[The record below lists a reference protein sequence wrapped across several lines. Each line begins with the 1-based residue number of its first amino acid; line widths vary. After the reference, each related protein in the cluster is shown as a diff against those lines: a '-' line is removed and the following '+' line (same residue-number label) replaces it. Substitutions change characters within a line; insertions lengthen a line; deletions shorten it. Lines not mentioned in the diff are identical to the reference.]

1 MTIRASHGSRNQ
13 RAEIPLGRG
22 SPVWVCSQQTQ
33 SRCHGP
39 CCHKPRLLPEQ
50 HNRAF
55 LPSTDPISQPL
66 RCKHDRRLSRR
77 ELGTGALLEM
87 KEFQLDPL
95 TKPRAAK
102 YHFCTCCDLSNPW
115 FMSVSFTSL
124 PPSSLPSLSPLLCL
138 YFSQLTH
145 GWSGKRFEGCG
156 KPHHI
161 L

>member
-39 CCHKPRLLPEQ
+39 CRHRPRLLPEP

-115 FMSVSFTSL
+115 FVSVSFPSL
-124 PPSSLPSLSPLLCL
+124 PHCQLSLCSLPSLPL
-138 YFSQLTH
+138 SLTTYIWEISERIW
-145 GWSGKRFEGCG
+145 GVWESLSYK
-156 KPHHI
+156 
-161 L
+161 